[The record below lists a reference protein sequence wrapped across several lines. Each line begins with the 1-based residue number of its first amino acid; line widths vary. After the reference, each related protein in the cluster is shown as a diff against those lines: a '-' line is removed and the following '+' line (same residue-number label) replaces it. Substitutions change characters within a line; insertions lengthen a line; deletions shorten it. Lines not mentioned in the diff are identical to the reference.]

1 MNFLSPGQDNDRVF
15 NNADSFSSAFDTAWH
30 ESHAELAEL
39 DTETDT
45 RIDHV
50 LSKIAEHPF
59 LLNNPDLARQVVQ
72 FRLRMLNIQ

>member
-1 MNFLSPGQDNDRVF
+1 MSFLNPGQDNDRVF
-15 NNADSFSSAFDTAWH
+15 NNADSFSTVFDAAWK
-30 ESHAELAEL
+30 ESHADLTEL
-39 DTETDT
+39 DAETDT
-45 RIDHV
+45 KIEDV